1 MAEEKRASSKNKTAN
16 QTQETQ
22 LGVSK
27 KKETGETPDV
37 GAMQEKETNQETE
50 TARGNG
56 LENKTNRPDEGTMLQ
71 RGYITERLM
80 QNEEFI
86 VIGLTGRVGSGC
98 SEAASIFGSSFE
110 QLNLPSV
117 YPGYMGLANDEER
130 DRRILFR
137 FANQHWV
144 KFDVIQVRT
153 VIVSFLLP
161 HFTKFCNEV
170 SSLLNIQDKEKK
182 GQSSQTA
189 SNASNAGTN
198 NDNSSQVGS
207 NASDGG
213 TASENL
219 LFKTIIE
226 KTKTKLA
233 ARVCTS
239 NVGVGSHNSP
249 LEKIKDK
256 LGRDKELHYDKI
268 SETLNN
274 WPGLIEMLAQNIDS
288 ALSQAVNVELGQD
301 INITRD
307 DPMANNPSQNGLEAL
322 KEWFREAYK
331 TAEAPERYEK
341 RTETLKW
348 IDELLEQLA
357 SEVAKKWWCTFV
369 TLSTKGET
377 EDKQLLQAA
386 ILGKIGG
393 YLAEQKKPEETD
405 FSRYVLVH
413 NILPALS
420 DAVHE
425 EIRSRNA
432 KAFTELFQKYGN
444 CIRRNGSLDDVLAKE
459 QERKA
464 ETKVKAAERVSAEG
478 NDATRGDDTEGD
490 GETRDSDAVEG
501 GKEKE
506 VTKEN
511 REYNT
516 FAMPRRIN
524 QFIKTIRHPFDR
536 SFARPT
542 RIVIDSIKNAFEATY
557 LRERYSAF
565 YLFAISADENVRIG
579 RLMDSG
585 NKNLSRREIQCIDW
599 NEYSNQGAA
608 IYSRFAS
615 QTDKEPKGI
624 LDGSTYSTF
633 TTDEIEFLK
642 GVVGFNGTETL
653 KDTVRQEAYAKK
665 LYQFVLQDVGA
676 SIESADVFISNNHNA
691 PTTNMDLRWEI
702 VRNVCLIMY
711 PGLLLPTPI
720 ERCMQI
726 AFAAKANSGCLS
738 RQVGAVVTDDKYN
751 ILSIGWNDVP
761 CGDISCSRKNLA
773 DIHEE
778 IDLQAYSDYEIEN
791 SEFRER
797 LKKIVEVNSQSE
809 TGRGKKELLCGLPWR
824 YCFKDV
830 HADTKEPMRSRAMHA
845 EEKALARVGDEAVG
859 GYLFTTSSPCEM
871 CSKNAKNHRIKKIYY
886 IEPYPGINEAQYS
899 QSGCKDNRAQH
910 ILFTGAIGRAY
921 TQMYTPIM
929 PHKDILAFLG
939 IKTKMHNTETSKE

>member
-1 MAEEKRASSKNKTAN
+1 MAEEKRTSSKKKTAN

-37 GAMQEKETNQETE
+37 GAIQEKETNQETE
-50 TARGNG
+50 TAQGNG

-170 SSLLNIQDKEKK
+170 SSLLNIQDEEKK
-182 GQSSQTA
+182 GQSSQAA

-207 NASDGG
+207 NASDEG

-256 LGRDKELHYDKI
+256 LGRDKELHYNKVC
-268 SETLNN
+268 ENLNN
-274 WPGLIEMLAQNIDS
+274 WAGLIEMLAQNIDS
-288 ALSQAVNVELGQD
+288 ALSQAVNVEQGRD
-301 INITRD
+301 NNITRN
-307 DPMANNPSQNGLEAL
+307 DPTANNLSQNGLEAL

-357 SEVAKKWWCTFV
+357 SEVAKKWWCKFAE
-369 TLSTKGET
+369 SSSKAEP
-377 EDKQLLQAA
+377 ENKQPLQAE
-386 ILGKIGG
+386 ILGRMGE
-393 YLAEQKKPEETD
+393 YLAGQKKPEETD

-413 NILPALS
+413 NILPAMS

-425 EIRSRNA
+425 EIRGRNA
-432 KAFTELFQKYGN
+432 KVFTELFQKYGN
-444 CIRRNGSLDDVLAKE
+444 CIRRNGSLDAVLAKK
-459 QERKA
+459 Q
-464 ETKVKAAERVSAEG
+464 EG
-478 NDATRGDDTEGD
+478 NEEAEAMATGNASMANDANAAGVNVVGNDEVQGSDVAKDDNTE
-490 GETRDSDAVEG
+490 
-501 GKEKE
+501 E
-506 VTKEN
+506 VAKEN
-511 REYNT
+511 KEYNT
-516 FAMPRRIN
+516 FAIPRRIN

-557 LRERYSAF
+557 LKERYSAF
-565 YLFAISADENVRIG
+565 YLFAISADENVRID

-585 NKNLSRREIQCIDW
+585 RKNLNRREIQCIDW

-608 IYSRFAS
+608 IYARFRALS
-615 QTDKEPKGI
+615 DDEQKSIRE
-624 LDGSTYSTF
+624 GSKHHAF
-633 TTDEIEFLK
+633 TTDEIEFLR
-642 GVVGFNGTETL
+642 GVEGKNGADAL
-653 KDTVRQEAYAKK
+653 IDNVRKEAYAQK

-797 LKKIVEVNSQSE
+797 LKKIVEINSQSE